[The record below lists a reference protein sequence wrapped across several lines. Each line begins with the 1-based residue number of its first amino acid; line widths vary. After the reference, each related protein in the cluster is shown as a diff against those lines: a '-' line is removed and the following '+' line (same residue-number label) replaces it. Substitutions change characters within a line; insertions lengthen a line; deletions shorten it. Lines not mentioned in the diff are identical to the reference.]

1 MNATKK
7 RALKSLLVLLILLTL
22 CFIWGNSLMNA
33 ERSSQFSNGLFDV
46 LRPLMNDLGLHPE
59 DDLGLRDLAHLAE
72 FGALGAEL
80 ALLFLLERGLCAAVF
95 RKSAILSLL
104 TAVVDE
110 LLQLI
115 GDRAAQLIDV
125 GLDFLGACLGMA
137 IIWLIAVCV
146 KKKRN
151 R

>member
-72 FGALGAEL
+72 FGLLGVEL
-80 ALLFLLERGLCAAVF
+80 ALLFFLEECRPAAVL
-95 RKSAILSLL
+95 RRSVLLSLM
-104 TAVVDE
+104 TAIVDE
-110 LLQLI
+110 LLQSI
-115 GDRAAQLIDV
+115 NDRTAQLLDV
-125 GLDFLGACLGMA
+125 GLDLVGACIGVA
-137 IIWLIAVCV
+137 IVWLIFTRV
-146 KKKRN
+146 N
-151 R
+151 RTRE

>member
-1 MNATKK
+1 M
-7 RALKSLLVLLILLTL
+7 
-22 CFIWGNSLMNA
+22 
-33 ERSSQFSNGLFDV
+33 
-46 LRPLMNDLGLHPE
+46 
-59 DDLGLRDLAHLAE
+59 
-72 FGALGAEL
+72 
-80 ALLFLLERGLCAAVF
+80 LFLLERGLCAAVF

-151 R
+151 Q